1 MLLTVDVGNTD
12 TVFGAFTQETLK
24 ASCRISTNPE
34 RTEFELDQLLSNW
47 VSQNKLAFD
56 SACYASVV
64 SKVNRNLEGLFQHWN
79 IPDFVSVKPSAPFL
93 NFAFDNSAYPNIGA
107 DRIADAVAACN
118 ISESCLIADFGTA
131 ITFCLIIDNQYIGGV
146 IAPGLNSTMNSL
158 FSKTANL
165 PEISFTNRSDVLSM
179 NTNDS
184 IVSGSYFGW
193 RGLVREIIQEISQ
206 TEAFEKAK
214 TPVQKIATGGIVE
227 SLNFLPDFFDIVDI
241 HLTLKGLRKY
251 HALKAGYE

>member
-47 VSQNKLAFD
+47 VSQNELAFD

-64 SKVNRNLEGLFQHWN
+64 SKVNRNLEGLFQYWN
-79 IPDFVSVKPSAPFL
+79 IPD
-93 NFAFDNSAYPNIGA
+93 FAFDNSAYPNIGA

-131 ITFCLIIDNQYIGGV
+131 ITFCLVIDNEYIGGV
-146 IAPGLNSTMNSL
+146 IAPGLNSTMSSL

-227 SLNFLPDFFDIVDI
+227 SLNFLPDFFDIIDI
-241 HLTLKGLRKY
+241 NLTLKGLRKY
-251 HALKAGYE
+251 HALKSGYE